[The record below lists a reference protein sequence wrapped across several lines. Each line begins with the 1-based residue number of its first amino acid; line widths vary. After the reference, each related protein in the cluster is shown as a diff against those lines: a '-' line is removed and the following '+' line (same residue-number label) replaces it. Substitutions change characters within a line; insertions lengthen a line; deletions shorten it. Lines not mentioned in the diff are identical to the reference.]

1 MRDKAGTIGNIVGPK
16 VPISQTED
24 DNAVIKTWHPD
35 GPNAQVEKKTVGNT
49 NGDGLQLD
57 VPH

>member
-1 MRDKAGTIGNIVGPK
+1 MRAKAATIGNIVGPK

-35 GPNAQVEKKTVGNT
+35 GPNGQVEKKEVS
-49 NGDGLQLD
+49 
-57 VPH
+57 V